1 MNIVTALLLIHK
13 QMQLNISVKVD
24 LLLWYKFI
32 DVFQQYWMSSSDD
45 SLTDIYLWDLHI
57 KLDTELIS

>member
-45 SLTDIYLWDLHI
+45 SLTDTYLWDLHI